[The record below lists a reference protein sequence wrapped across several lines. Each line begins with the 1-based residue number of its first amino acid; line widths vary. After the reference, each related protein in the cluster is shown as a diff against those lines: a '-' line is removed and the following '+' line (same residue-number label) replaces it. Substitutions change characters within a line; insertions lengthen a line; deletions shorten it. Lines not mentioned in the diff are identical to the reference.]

1 MSRKEFDTSRVSRTS
16 RGQPGAPPL
25 RLVRG
30 AVQGLAP
37 SVLTIGTFDGLHVG
51 HAALIA
57 RAASRAAELGVEC
70 GLLSFEPM
78 PREVLNA
85 ADPPARL
92 TNFRERWRLLE
103 KSGLHRMHLLTF
115 NAALRSKSGEDFMAL
130 LRALGARAIIV
141 GHDFRFGRG
150 GHASAEWCA
159 GEANRYGF
167 EAEIVAPVLL
177 AGERVSSGMVRSA
190 LAAGDLDRAAR
201 LLGRRYTMR
210 GRVRRGE
217 QLGRKLGYPT
227 ANIAIARRRTPLSG
241 IFAVRVRGQ
250 DLPNS
255 ASPAGALGSRAW
267 PAVASL
273 GTRPTV
279 DGTVPLLEVH
289 VFDFDGA
296 LYGAE
301 LEVEFVARL
310 RDELKFDSVGLMV
323 EQMHRDAAAARAAL
337 GPGNT

>member
-1 MSRKEFDTSRVSRTS
+1 MSGRESDIQRSVQPSRQ
-16 RGQPGAPPL
+16 QPLVAPL

-30 AVQGLAP
+30 PLQALAP
-37 SVLTIGTFDGLHVG
+37 SVLAIGTFDGLHLG

-57 RAASRAAELGVEC
+57 RARERAAQLQVES

-103 KSGLHRMHLLTF
+103 RSGLERLHLLTF
-115 NAALRSKSGEDFMAL
+115 NNALRSRSGEDFMAL
-130 LRALGARAIIV
+130 LRTLGVRAIIV

-159 GEANRYGF
+159 NESRRYGF
-167 EAEIVAPVLL
+167 EAQIIAPVLV
-177 AGERVSSGMVRSA
+177 AGERVSSGMVRAA
-190 LAAGDLDRAAR
+190 LANGDLKRAAL
-201 LLGRRYTMR
+201 LLGRAYTMR
-210 GRVRRGE
+210 ARVRRGE

-227 ANIAIARRRTPLSG
+227 ANLAIARRRTPLAG
-241 IFAVRVRGQ
+241 IFAVRVRG
-250 DLPNS
+250 DALPDRDAPS
-255 ASPAGALGSRAW
+255 AAGGVKGW

-279 DGTVPLLEVH
+279 DGTIPLLEVH
-289 VFDFDGA
+289 LFDFNGD

-337 GPGNT
+337 K

>member
-1 MSRKEFDTSRVSRTS
+1 MSPRDYDLHSNVH
-16 RGQPGAPPL
+16 PL
-25 RLVRG
+25 RLIRG
-30 AVQGLAP
+30 APLGLAP
-37 SVLTIGTFDGLHVG
+37 SVLTIGTFDGIHVG
-51 HAALIA
+51 HSALIA
-57 RAASRAAELGVEC
+57 RAQQRAAELKVEA

-85 ADPPARL
+85 ANPPARL

-103 KSGLHRMHLLTF
+103 HSGLQRLHLLTF
-115 NAALRSKSGEDFMAL
+115 DGALRSKTGEDFMAL
-130 LRALGARAIIV
+130 LRTLGARAIIV

-159 GEANRYGF
+159 QEARHYGF
-167 EAEIVAPVLL
+167 EAEIIAPVLV

-201 LLGRRYTMR
+201 LLGRPYAMR
-210 GRVRRGE
+210 GRVQRGE
-217 QLGRKLGYPT
+217 QLGRTLGYPT
-227 ANIAIARRRTPLSG
+227 ANLAVARRRTPLAG
-241 IFAVRVRGQ
+241 IFAVRVRGET
-250 DLPNS
+250 LP
-255 ASPAGALGSRAW
+255 GSAW

-279 DGTVPLLEVH
+279 GGNATLLEVH
-289 VFDFDGA
+289 LFDFNDD
-296 LYGAE
+296 LYGME

-310 RDELKFDSVGLMV
+310 RDELKFESLGMMV

-337 GPGNT
+337 G